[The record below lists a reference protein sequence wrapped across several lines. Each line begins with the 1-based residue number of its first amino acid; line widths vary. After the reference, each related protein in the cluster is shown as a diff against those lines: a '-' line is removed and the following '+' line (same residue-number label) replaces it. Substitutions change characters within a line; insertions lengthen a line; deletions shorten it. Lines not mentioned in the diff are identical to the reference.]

1 MIMLHAIIKTRDRD
15 HESSIP
21 VPVKM
26 EPMAHHRMG
35 LQFTASGYGARI
47 PMQYMVQVEGRWRR
61 VYCCIYSNIGTLFIG
76 RSISA
81 GSIVDLWET

>member
-1 MIMLHAIIKTRDRD
+1 MLHAIIKTRDRD

-61 VYCCIYSNIGTLFIG
+61 VYCCIRSNNGTMFIG
-76 RSISA
+76 RKYD
-81 GSIVDLWET
+81 GSQIIDIWKA